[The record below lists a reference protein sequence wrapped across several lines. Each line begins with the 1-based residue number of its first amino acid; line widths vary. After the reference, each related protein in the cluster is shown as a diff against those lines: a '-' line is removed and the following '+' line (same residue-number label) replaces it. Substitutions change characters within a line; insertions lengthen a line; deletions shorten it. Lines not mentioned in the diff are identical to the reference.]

1 MPAPVPEL
9 RQHAGVPARLLAL
22 VLLGLVAAG
31 CGGMDA
37 AAMVDPGTSPVTAEV
52 GDLRV
57 LRHRDD
63 PTAGDRWIDVLH
75 ADPSV
80 FERTGSFREEGSR
93 TAEDDE
99 PADVRLLYEVVAP
112 GRTLV
117 VRMDCRGCGPDGVP
131 DTAPA
136 DTRLLVWEL
145 VAGEGGELGLGAS
158 ALQAGEVSDVEV
170 GDHVVVVRPASDER
184 ELRSHDGEV
193 VRLVAAGTSDGLRV
207 DVFAAVGPGRSSIG
221 HGTTP
226 DEGSYGLRVAG

>member
-1 MPAPVPEL
+1 VPSRVAGL
-9 RQHAGVPARLLAL
+9 GQHAGVRRVFAL
-22 VLLGLVAAG
+22 VLLGVLAAG
-31 CGGMDA
+31 CGGLDA

-75 ADPSV
+75 ADPTV

-93 TAEDDE
+93 TAEDGE
-99 PADVRLLYEVVAP
+99 PADVRLLHEARAP

-131 DTAPA
+131 DTAPE

-145 VAGEGGELGLGAS
+145 VAGEGGDLALGAS
-158 ALQAGEVSDVEV
+158 ALRAGEVADVEV
-170 GDHVVVVRPASDER
+170 GDHVVVVEPDDRFDRNVLPTDSV
-184 ELRSHDGEV
+184 L
-193 VRLVAAGTSDGLRV
+193 RLVATHAAPRLDVYAVVGEGRGGAVYGPAGELTYPVRATG
-207 DVFAAVGPGRSSIG
+207 
-221 HGTTP
+221 
-226 DEGSYGLRVAG
+226 